1 MKASFKRRNGMAGR
15 VVGRLLLAVVVVLLA
30 LAAAIAVNTWRHS
43 SRQLDVPA
51 VTPVAV
57 DGAAAAAHLAEAVRA
72 RTVSSVTD
80 AQLNADQF
88 RQLHAMLE
96 ARYPKAGHANGP
108 GN

>member
-1 MKASFKRRNGMAGR
+1 MNAWTKRRGA
-15 VVGRLLLAVVVVLLA
+15 VVGRLLLAVVAVVVVLA
-30 LAAAIAVNTWRHS
+30 LCVAVNTWRHG
-43 SRQLDVPA
+43 SRQLDVPP

-88 RQLHAMLE
+88 RQLHAMLQ
-96 ARYPKAGHANGP
+96 ARYPLSLIHI
-108 GN
+108 